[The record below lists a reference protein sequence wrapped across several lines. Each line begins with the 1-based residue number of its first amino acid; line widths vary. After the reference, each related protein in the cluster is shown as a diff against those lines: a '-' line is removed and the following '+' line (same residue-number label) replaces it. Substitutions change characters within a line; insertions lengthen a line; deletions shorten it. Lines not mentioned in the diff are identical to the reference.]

1 MSNNLFL
8 LSIKMSLKFGEIKV
22 SKKEFHKSKQPIYS
36 DQVEKIDS
44 VIKLEDDENYPH
56 VNLEQCKYRLKKR
69 KFPDL
74 FDDELKD
81 SSDESEIE
89 SE

>member
-1 MSNNLFL
+1 MSSNLFL
-8 LSIKMSLKFGEIKV
+8 LSIKISLKSGEIKV
-22 SKKEFHKSKQPIYS
+22 SKK
-36 DQVEKIDS
+36 DS
-44 VIKLEDDENYPH
+44 VIKLEDDENYPQ

-69 KFPDL
+69 KFHDL

>member
-22 SKKEFHKSKQPIYS
+22 SKKEFHNSKQPIYS
-36 DQVEKIDS
+36 DQVKKIDS
-44 VIKLEDDENYPH
+44 VIKLEDDENYPQ
-56 VNLEQCKYRLKKR
+56 VSLEQCKYRLKKR

-81 SSDESEIE
+81 SRDECEIE